1 MRVFLYD
8 AVIDQRYE
16 VMAQRKRHTGF
27 FPWIDPQDHSKG
39 FKLNFSEVTYVEV
52 ARTPEGYK
60 QVEFVAL
67 RHPELALDY
76 DYPQSFYLT
85 TDGMILKKL
94 PNGKYEVI
102 AKTDN
107 A

>member
-76 DYPQSFYLT
+76 EYPQSFYLT

-94 PNGKYEVI
+94 PSGKYEVI
-102 AKTDN
+102 AKTNN

>member
-1 MRVFLYD
+1 VRVFLYD

-67 RHPELALDY
+67 RHPELALNY

>member
-67 RHPELALDY
+67 RHPELALNY

>member
-16 VMAQRKRHTGF
+16 VMTQRKRHTGF

-67 RHPELALDY
+67 RHPELALNY

-94 PNGKYEVI
+94 PSGKYEVI

>member
-1 MRVFLYD
+1 VRVFLYD

-39 FKLNFSEVTYVEV
+39 FKLNFSEVTYVDV

-94 PNGKYEVI
+94 PSGKYEVI

>member
-16 VMAQRKRHTGF
+16 VMAQRKKHTGF

>member
-94 PNGKYEVI
+94 PSGKYEVS

>member
-60 QVEFVAL
+60 QVEFMAL

-94 PNGKYEVI
+94 PSGKYEVI

>member
-1 MRVFLYD
+1 VRVFLYD

-39 FKLNFSEVTYVEV
+39 FKVNFSEVTYVEV

-94 PNGKYEVI
+94 PSGKYEVI

>member
-39 FKLNFSEVTYVEV
+39 FKLNFSEVTYVDV

-94 PNGKYEVI
+94 PSGKYEVI